1 MRFTK
6 LSHTK
11 VSDMVVSNTVEFW
24 RKKIPL
30 AQYFEQAVF
39 GM

>member
-6 LSHTK
+6 LSHTE

-24 RKKIPL
+24 KKIPL
-30 AQYFEQAVF
+30 AQNIEQAVF
-39 GM
+39 DI